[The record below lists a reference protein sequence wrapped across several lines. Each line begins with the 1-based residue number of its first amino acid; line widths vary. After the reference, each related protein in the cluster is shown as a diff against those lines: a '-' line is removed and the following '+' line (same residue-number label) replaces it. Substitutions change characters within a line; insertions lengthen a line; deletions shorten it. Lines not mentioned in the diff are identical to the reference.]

1 MPAAP
6 FGGHP
11 TLVEYLRWVKGEGC
25 TTLTGYIATAD
36 GALPWTRIE
45 APNGSWVVEVGTEQ
59 WEFLSPTTVGRLD
72 RRLGIKSP
80 FPSMAP

>member
-11 TLVEYLRWVKGEGC
+11 TLVEYLRWAEGQGC
-25 TTLTGYIATAD
+25 TVQTGYTTTTD
-36 GALPWTRIE
+36 GALIPSTRIE
-45 APNGSWVVEVGTEQ
+45 APNGGWVVEVGTEQ
-59 WEFLSPTTVGRLD
+59 WEYLPPTTVGRFD

-80 FPSMAP
+80 FPSMP